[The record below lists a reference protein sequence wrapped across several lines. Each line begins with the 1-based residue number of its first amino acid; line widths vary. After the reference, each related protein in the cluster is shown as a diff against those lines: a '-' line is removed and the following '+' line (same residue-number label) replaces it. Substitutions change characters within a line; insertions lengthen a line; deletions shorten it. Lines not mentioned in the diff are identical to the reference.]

1 MFKVDLY
8 TAIYTRR
15 DVRSFRTDP
24 VPDSLLIRILDAAHH
39 AGSVGFMQPW
49 NFVVVRSPDLKK
61 RVFDSFA
68 QGERASRRELCR
80 GAAVTLRFVEAG
92 WDPRGPGEPRGHLRP
107 QPQGSRGLGTRH
119 NARNRPL

>member
-68 QGERASRRELCR
+68 RRTPEP
-80 GAAVTLRFVEAG
+80 
-92 WDPRGPGEPRGHLRP
+92 PRTMPGSGGHATIR
-107 QPQGSRGLGTRH
+107 
-119 NARNRPL
+119 